1 MTTNKTNTNILEPLV
16 DSIYEC
22 GNLLWKLIS
31 NNPNKIDWRAEFL
44 ALGVKNNEDYT
55 PKFINRSEDDY
66 RIEYLFT
73 LPIGITVEKVEK
85 AISRVATLHSTNLEY
100 VTVERFKDKVKVVID
115 KGVFE
120 NEIFRFEDLDFKP
133 KKNTLQIPVGY
144 YLKDGKKTL
153 LYIDLSI
160 STQCHALIGGTS
172 GYGKSNIVKSI
183 LAFIVNNYSY
193 QEVSLVIADLKGT
206 ELPIFEKTLHCTKYT
221 DSPYETPSIIKEMLN
236 EMEKRYKLLLSNK
249 CNDISSY
256 NLKGGKLPRIIFV
269 IDEFADLTLMV
280 DSGDLDESII
290 SDLARLLQKGRSAG
304 IHCIFSL
311 QTATAT
317 LIPTKIRNNI
327 PLTIGVG
334 CRDGNQSKTITG
346 DSTDLALLRDRPSG
360 MCMVFG
366 IPRFDN
372 TTLVKS
378 LYVPKGDDELA
389 DILRPHFKPDP
400 QKEVLKEK
408 TEKLSENLN
417 SKVSE
422 YTIVNKF
429 SGFGTL
435 DKKELFKSYGETR
448 KPVAKKRQSHKS
460 KKVKLDVLDK
470 LK

>member
-16 DSIYEC
+16 DNICVC

-44 ALGVKNNEDYT
+44 ALDVKNNEDYT

-183 LAFIVNNYSY
+183 SFYY
-193 QEVSLVIADLKGT
+193 
-206 ELPIFEKTLHCTKYT
+206 
-221 DSPYETPSIIKEMLN
+221 
-236 EMEKRYKLLLSNK
+236 
-249 CNDISSY
+249 
-256 NLKGGKLPRIIFV
+256 
-269 IDEFADLTLMV
+269 
-280 DSGDLDESII
+280 
-290 SDLARLLQKGRSAG
+290 
-304 IHCIFSL
+304 
-311 QTATAT
+311 
-317 LIPTKIRNNI
+317 
-327 PLTIGVG
+327 
-334 CRDGNQSKTITG
+334 
-346 DSTDLALLRDRPSG
+346 
-360 MCMVFG
+360 
-366 IPRFDN
+366 
-372 TTLVKS
+372 
-378 LYVPKGDDELA
+378 
-389 DILRPHFKPDP
+389 
-400 QKEVLKEK
+400 
-408 TEKLSENLN
+408 
-417 SKVSE
+417 
-422 YTIVNKF
+422 
-429 SGFGTL
+429 
-435 DKKELFKSYGETR
+435 
-448 KPVAKKRQSHKS
+448 
-460 KKVKLDVLDK
+460 
-470 LK
+470 

>member
-16 DSIYEC
+16 DSICEC
-22 GNLLWKLIS
+22 GGLLWKLIS

-44 ALGVKNNEDYT
+44 ALNIKNNEDYT

-183 LAFIVNNYSY
+183 LAFVVNKYSY
-193 QEVSLVIADLKGT
+193 QDVNLVIADLKGT

-221 DSPYETPSIIKEMLN
+221 DSPYETPNIIKEMLN
-236 EMEKRYKLLLSNK
+236 EMERRYKVLAQNRK
-249 CNDISSY
+249 RNIEDY
-256 NLKGGKLPRIIFV
+256 NRARAMYPQMENLPFIV
-269 IDEFADLTLMV
+269 IVVDEFNDLVMQC
-280 DSGDLDESII
+280 S
-290 SDLARLLQKGRSAG
+290 Q
-304 IHCIFSL
+304 
-311 QTATAT
+311 
-317 LIPTKIRNNI
+317 
-327 PLTIGVG
+327 
-334 CRDGNQSKTITG
+334 
-346 DSTDLALLRDRPSG
+346 
-360 MCMVFG
+360 
-366 IPRFDN
+366 
-372 TTLVKS
+372 
-378 LYVPKGDDELA
+378 
-389 DILRPHFKPDP
+389 
-400 QKEVLKEK
+400 
-408 TEKLSENLN
+408 
-417 SKVSE
+417 
-422 YTIVNKF
+422 
-429 SGFGTL
+429 
-435 DKKELFKSYGETR
+435 
-448 KPVAKKRQSHKS
+448 
-460 KKVKLDVLDK
+460 
-470 LK
+470 